1 MHSPSNR
8 QEEAVVGVPFQGC
21 THKYALGV
29 GWCAWFYASLANL
42 SLDQLGWQGIKVHKR
57 TNRFSIVMITHEQA
71 ALMYLSTFAG
81 GYLLKAASV
90 ILCVSEAIESI
101 ESIEWFLSR

>member
-1 MHSPSNR
+1 MHSPSDR

-42 SLDQLGWQGIKVHKR
+42 SLDQLG
-57 TNRFSIVMITHEQA
+57 
-71 ALMYLSTFAG
+71 
-81 GYLLKAASV
+81 
-90 ILCVSEAIESI
+90 
-101 ESIEWFLSR
+101 